1 MKKNNKKKNVFLS
14 NFSLK
19 KKSLYSEKTVNSIL
33 KLKNL
38 LKEKQDYKK
47 FNLWLNPN
55 KSSNDLKKTGSVVV
69 YTIYFSFSPVNTFLY
84 IIDASGNLKFRYS
97 AGLVE
102 LKGKEKKVRLQVL
115 NRFFKELQ
123 KLKINVLKNNPI
135 ALHLKNV
142 GSYKRFI
149 IKNLRKFF
157 FIRFIKSYQTYPFNG
172 CRKKKQLR
180 KR

>member
-1 MKKNNKKKNVFLS
+1 
-14 NFSLK
+14 
-19 KKSLYSEKTVNSIL
+19 
-33 KLKNL
+33 
-38 LKEKQDYKK
+38 
-47 FNLWLNPN
+47 
-55 KSSNDLKKTGSVVV
+55 
-69 YTIYFSFSPVNTFLY
+69 VNTFLY

-123 KLKINVLKNNPI
+123 KLKINILKNNPI

-172 CRKKKQLR
+172 CRKKKTIA
-180 KR
+180 

>member
-1 MKKNNKKKNVFLS
+1 MKKSNKKKSVFLS

-47 FNLWLNPN
+47 FNLLLTPN
-55 KSSNDLKKTGSVVV
+55 KSSNDLKKMGPVVV

-123 KLKINVLKNNPI
+123 KLKINTLKNNPI

>member
-1 MKKNNKKKNVFLS
+1 MKKSNMKKNVFLS

-47 FNLWLNPN
+47 FNLLLNLN
-55 KSSNDLKKTGSVVV
+55 KSSSDLKKVGSIVV

-172 CRKKKQLR
+172 CRKKKKLR